1 MRKQIS
7 PQRHKEHE
15 DNETKNSHAKT
26 QSHNGKAG
34 NIRRLHRFRRLRLSA
49 WWAAGRIKGSCV
61 RTQFVSSL
69 ARPTTDRNLRNLC
82 NLRIL
87 PLPFNLRV
95 LCVSV
100 VK

>member
-1 MRKQIS
+1 MRKKIS
-7 PQRHKEHE
+7 PQRHRGHE
-15 DNETKNSHAKT
+15 DNETKTSYAKT
-26 QSHNGKAG
+26 QSHKGKAR
-34 NIRRLHRFRRLRLSA
+34 NIRRLHRFRRLRFSA
-49 WWAAGRIKGSCV
+49 WWVGRVKRSCV
-61 RTQFVSSL
+61 RAQFVSSL